1 MDNYVLVES
10 FHRANVQNRL
20 WYVMEESDLATL
32 RENETL
38 LFGDRVYLIKNAEY
52 GVVGSDNKIYSMTD
66 GNEIGG
72 K

>member
-20 WYVMEESDLATL
+20 WYVMDEADLTTL
-32 RENETL
+32 QENETL
-38 LFGDRVYLIKNAEY
+38 LFGDRVYIIKTAEY
-52 GVVGSDNKIYSMTD
+52 GVVGNDDKIYSMTD

-72 K
+72 E

>member
-20 WYVMEESDLATL
+20 WYVMDESDLTTL

-38 LFGDRVYLIKNAEY
+38 LFGDRVYIIKSAEY
-52 GVVGSDNKIYSMTD
+52 GVVGNDDNIYSMAN
-66 GNEIGG
+66 GSKLGG

>member
-20 WYVMEESDLATL
+20 WYVMEETDLATL
-32 RENETL
+32 KENGTL
-38 LFGDRVYLIKNAEY
+38 LFGDRVYIIKTAEY
-52 GVVGSDNKIYSMTD
+52 GVVGNDDKIYSMTD